1 VTDLAALKA
10 DAADAAVEAEV
21 RSGMRLGLGTGST
34 AALMLESL
42 ARRLEDGRLERIE
55 GVPTSE
61 VTAARCRELGIPV
74 RALEELPE
82 LDVGI
87 DGADEIDP
95 QLRLIKGLGGAFLR
109 EKVVAAA
116 ARRFVVIADE
126 SKLVGRLGDHA
137 PLPVEVVQFA
147 AAGCDRLLRQRAWRP
162 ELRMERGRPYV
173 TDEGNHVFDCR
184 RDDWS
189 DPGLLEAGLCS
200 IPGVV
205 AHGLFLDYA
214 LAAYVATSDGVRV
227 LGS

>member
-1 VTDLAALKA
+1 MSGQAALKA
-10 DAADAAVEAEV
+10 EAADAAVEAEV
-21 RSGMRLGLGTGST
+21 RSGMRLGFGTGST

-42 ARRLEDGRLERIE
+42 ARRLQDGRLERIE

-74 RALEELPE
+74 RSLEELPE

-95 QLRLIKGLGGAFLR
+95 ELRLIKGLGGAFLR

-116 ARRFVVIADE
+116 ARRFVVVADE

-147 AAGCDRLLRQRAWRP
+147 AAGCDRLLRQQGWRP
-162 ELRMERGRPYV
+162 ELRMDGGRPYV
-173 TDEGNHVFDCR
+173 TDEGNHVLDCR
-184 RDDWS
+184 RDDWEE
-189 DPGLLEAGLCS
+189 PLALEVGLCS
-200 IPGVV
+200 VPGVV

-214 LAAYVATSDGVRV
+214 RAAYVATSDGVRV

>member
-1 VTDLAALKA
+1 MSGQAALKA
-10 DAADAAVEAEV
+10 EAADAAVEAEV

-42 ARRLEDGRLERIE
+42 ARRLQDGRLERIE

-74 RALEELPE
+74 RSLEELPE

-95 QLRLIKGLGGAFLR
+95 ELRLIKGLGGAFLR

-116 ARRFVVIADE
+116 ARRFVVVADE

-147 AAGCDRLLRQRAWRP
+147 AAGCDRLLRQQGWRP
-162 ELRMERGRPYV
+162 ELRMDGGRPYV
-173 TDEGNHVFDCR
+173 TDEGNHVAR
-184 RDDWS
+184 L
-189 DPGLLEAGLCS
+189 PA
-200 IPGVV
+200 
-205 AHGLFLDYA
+205 
-214 LAAYVATSDGVRV
+214 
-227 LGS
+227 

>member
-1 VTDLAALKA
+1 MTDQAALKA
-10 DAADAAVEAEV
+10 EAADAAVEAEV

-74 RALEELPE
+74 RTLAELPE

-87 DGADEIDP
+87 DGADEVDP
-95 QLRLIKGLGGAFLR
+95 RLRLIKGLGGAFLR

-116 ARRFVVIADE
+116 ASRFVVVADE
-126 SKLVGRLGDHA
+126 SKLVERLGDHA

-147 AAGCDRLLRQRAWRP
+147 AAGCDRLLRQRGWEP
-162 ELRMERGRPYV
+162 ELRMAGGDPYV

-184 RDDWS
+184 RADWDD
-189 DPGLLEAGLCS
+189 PEALEAGICAV
-200 IPGVV
+200 PGVV
-205 AHGLFLDYA
+205 AHGLFLDFA
-214 LAAYVATSDGVRV
+214 RAAYVATSDGVRV

>member
-1 VTDLAALKA
+1 MRDLAALKA
-10 DAADAAVEAEV
+10 EAADAAVEAEV

-42 ARRLEDGRLERIE
+42 ARRLKDGRLEHIQ

-61 VTAARCRELGIPV
+61 ATAARCRELGIPV
-74 RALEELPE
+74 RTLVELPE

-95 QLRLIKGLGGAFLR
+95 ELRLIKGLGGAFLR

-116 ARRFVVIADE
+116 AHRFVVVADE
-126 SKLVGRLGDHA
+126 TKLVSRLGEHA

-147 AAGCDRLLRQRAWRP
+147 EAGCERLLRLHSWEP
-162 ELRMERGRPYV
+162 TLRLADGAPYV
-173 TDEGNHVFDCR
+173 TDEGNHVLDCR

-189 DPGLLEAGLCS
+189 DPFALEAGLGS
-200 IPGVV
+200 VPGVV

-214 LAAYVATSDGVRV
+214 RAAYVATSDGVRV

>member
-1 VTDLAALKA
+1 MTDMAALKA
-10 DAADAAVEAEV
+10 EAADAAVEAEV

-42 ARRLEDGRLERIE
+42 ARRLDDGRLERIE

-74 RALEELPE
+74 RSLEELPE

-95 QLRLIKGLGGAFLR
+95 GLRLIKGLGGAFLR

-116 ARRFVVIADE
+116 AKRFVVIADE
-126 SKLVGRLGDHA
+126 SKIVGRLGDHA

-147 AAGCDRLLRQRAWRP
+147 AAGCDRLLRLQGWRP
-162 ELRMERGRPYV
+162 ELRMDGAQPYV

-184 RDDWS
+184 RDDWG
-189 DPGLLEAGLCS
+189 DPQALENGLCS
-200 IPGVV
+200 VPGVV

-214 LAAYVATSDGVRV
+214 RAAYVATSDGVRV

>member
-1 VTDLAALKA
+1 MTGQAALKA
-10 DAADAAVEAEV
+10 EAADAAVEAEV

-42 ARRLEDGRLERIE
+42 ARRLQDGRLERIE
-55 GVPTSE
+55 GVPTRE
-61 VTAARCRELGIPV
+61 VSAARCRELGIPV
-74 RALEELPE
+74 RSLDELPE

-87 DGADEIDP
+87 DGADEIDSE
-95 QLRLIKGLGGAFLR
+95 LRLIKGLGGAFLR

-116 ARRFVVIADE
+116 ARRFVVVADE

-147 AAGCDRLLRQRAWRP
+147 TAGCDRLLRQQGWRP
-162 ELRMERGRPYV
+162 ELRMDGGRPYV
-173 TDEGNHVFDCR
+173 TDEGNRVLDCR
-184 RDDWS
+184 RDDWGE
-189 DPGLLEAGLCS
+189 PLALEAGLCAV
-200 IPGVV
+200 PGVV

-214 LAAYVATSDGVRV
+214 RAAYVATSDGVRV

>member
-61 VTAARCRELGIPV
+61 VTAARCQELGIPV
-74 RALEELPE
+74 RSLEELPE

-147 AAGCDRLLRQRAWRP
+147 AAGCDRHLRAQSWRP
-162 ELRMERGRPYV
+162 ELRMDGQAERCPESAALSVRGRRPL
-173 TDEGNHVFDCR
+173 HR
-184 RDDWS
+184 
-189 DPGLLEAGLCS
+189 AGGAVE
-200 IPGVV
+200 PAG
-205 AHGLFLDYA
+205 
-214 LAAYVATSDGVRV
+214 
-227 LGS
+227 